1 MAIMLKATV
10 NYSTFL
16 DDVNDYLEN
25 DASEAWRRIFRPL
38 IRLLL
43 LDHGRRLSAE
53 FGLTFNVQMLQARDW
68 LNGYLMEF
76 WKDVVQSTKDTV
88 LGIIDQGIIEGW
100 SIDTMAGRLGDTFN
114 AWTKEKVG
122 KVDWSWYKE
131 RTPQYRLEMIAR
143 TETIRASNAGSVEL
157 YQQWGVRQHEWL
169 STDDERTRSPDRGDE
184 FDHVGA
190 NGEVVNIGTPFMRT
204 GEPMMFPGDPNGSA
218 ANSIQCRC
226 TTIPVIEGQDKALK
240 YSDDQPRVPAGNED
254 GGQWTSEG
262 GEGIN
267 SGNAYSKIAAI
278 EHSVIADGNVY
289 KVIDATNLTKD
300 TVVSAVAIRGPNKGV
315 ILASDSN
322 MAHSQMVDAYD
333 ANDYVDNYVRFS
345 SSGKTKLYTNVFQAA
360 ADENSP
366 DFQTTAINN
375 IHKAL
380 NILVNHGL
388 PSSTPISYSTSW
400 QGGYVDTTAKLFI
413 ARYEIKHE

>member
-1 MAIMLKATV
+1 MAILLKATV

-43 LDHGRRLSAE
+43 IDHGRRLSAE

-68 LNGYLMEF
+68 LNKYMLIFAREIVTTTR
-76 WKDVVQSTKDTV
+76 DAIATV
-88 LGIIDQGIIEGW
+88 ISQGIAQGW
-100 SIDTMAGRLGDTFN
+100 SIDTMAGRIGDFFDSWMKAN
-114 AWTKEKVG
+114 PG
-122 KVDWSWYKE
+122 SIDWSWYKE

-169 STDDERTRSPDRGDE
+169 STDDERTRSPERGDE

-226 TTIPVIEGQDKALK
+226 TTIPVIEGQDA
-240 YSDDQPRVPAGNED
+240 
-254 GGQWTSEG
+254 TS
-262 GEGIN
+262 
-267 SGNAYSKIAAI
+267 
-278 EHSVIADGNVY
+278 
-289 KVIDATNLTKD
+289 
-300 TVVSAVAIRGPNKGV
+300 
-315 ILASDSN
+315 
-322 MAHSQMVDAYD
+322 
-333 ANDYVDNYVRFS
+333 
-345 SSGKTKLYTNVFQAA
+345 
-360 ADENSP
+360 
-366 DFQTTAINN
+366 
-375 IHKAL
+375 
-380 NILVNHGL
+380 
-388 PSSTPISYSTSW
+388 
-400 QGGYVDTTAKLFI
+400 
-413 ARYEIKHE
+413 